1 MFENRHYIIFNSSD
15 VGLIDFNEVLETSA
29 ETCRFSVDGSKTF
42 VKYEG
47 EMPLSVS
54 LLPEKSV
61 EYSHS
66 EILDILSGPEW
77 SSPIEDLMDGN

>member
-15 VGLIDFNEVLETSA
+15 INLIDFNEVLETSA
-29 ETCRFSVDGSKTF
+29 ETCRFSVDGGRTF

-47 EMPLSVS
+47 VMPLSVS

-66 EILDILSGPEW
+66 GMVEILSGSEW
-77 SSPIEDLMDGN
+77 SEPIGEI

>member
-15 VGLIDFNEVLETSA
+15 IHLVNFNEVLETSPD
-29 ETCRFSVDGSKTF
+29 TCRFSVDGSKTF
-42 VKYEG
+42 VKFEG
-47 EMPLSVS
+47 GIPGSVEAIEGRS
-54 LLPEKSV
+54 M

-77 SSPIEDLMDGN
+77 TSEDELV

>member
-1 MFENRHYIIFNSSD
+1 
-15 VGLIDFNEVLETSA
+15 
-29 ETCRFSVDGSKTF
+29 
-42 VKYEG
+42 
-47 EMPLSVS
+47 MPLSVS

-77 SSPIEDLMDGN
+77 TSPIEDLMDGN

>member
-15 VGLIDFNEVLETSA
+15 LNLIDFNEVFETSA
-29 ETCRFSVDGSKTF
+29 ETCRFSVDGSKVF

-47 EMPLSVS
+47 EMPLSVFS
-54 LLPEKSV
+54 LPEKSV

-66 EILDILSGPEW
+66 EILDILSGSEW
-77 SSPIEDLMDGN
+77 SESIEEL